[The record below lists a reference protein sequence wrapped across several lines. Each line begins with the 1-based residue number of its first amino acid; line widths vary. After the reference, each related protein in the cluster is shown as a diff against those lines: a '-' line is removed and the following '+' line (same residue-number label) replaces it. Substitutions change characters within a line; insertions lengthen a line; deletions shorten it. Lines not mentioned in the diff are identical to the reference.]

1 MSGFNEKW
9 MEFTDAAE
17 SYKEACEKM
26 DAAREELD
34 EGAGEAAEAA
44 KKINAVIRWATGVQK
59 VLSDIADLSE
69 AQESGDPDDYKYED
83 GSEYE
88 GIDEPDEESE

>member
-1 MSGFNEKW
+1 
-9 MEFTDAAE
+9 
-17 SYKEACEKM
+17 
-26 DAAREELD
+26 
-34 EGAGEAAEAA
+34 
-44 KKINAVIRWATGVQK
+44 VQK